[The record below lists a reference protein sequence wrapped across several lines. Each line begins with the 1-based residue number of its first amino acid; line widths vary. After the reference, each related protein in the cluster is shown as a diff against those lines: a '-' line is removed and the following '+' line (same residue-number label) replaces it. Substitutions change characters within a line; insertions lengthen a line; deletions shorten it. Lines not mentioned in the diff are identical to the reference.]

1 MASASGPGPR
11 AGPTDVRSAPARRRA
26 ATRRRGGA
34 TGAALSW
41 RPAPRYGWVY
51 FFAFSVLAAVLLSLL
66 AGSSAGAGS
75 RKCLDRQA
83 TIVGTS
89 GSDGIYGTQR
99 SDVIVGGG
107 GPGPI
112 SRVGGG

>member
-66 AGSSAGAGS
+66 AGSSAGGGS
-75 RKCLDRQA
+75 RQGVDRQA
-83 TIVGTS
+83 ADGGES
-89 GSDGIYGTQR
+89 GDGRLFRGQGSGR
-99 SDVIVGGG
+99 DGRGGR
-107 GPGPI
+107 P
-112 SRVGGG
+112 